1 MSDLRDQF
9 LRELVD
15 FIRPKL
21 NAHISKG
28 GGLAEFINGYL
39 RLPCNGDPT
48 GRDQAAKLLDARR
61 EQLEKLISCP
71 LFSVDIT
78 GLLLDAGMRPVWTLR
93 IHPMFNSI
101 DQSTVEYFVL
111 EVHGHGYTLLE
122 IRGKEALQDDALAW
136 SIVLNELRIESTLDA
151 LKKTELP
158 SG

>member
-1 MSDLRDQF
+1 
-9 LRELVD
+9 
-15 FIRPKL
+15 
-21 NAHISKG
+21 
-28 GGLAEFINGYL
+28 
-39 RLPCNGDPT
+39 
-48 GRDQAAKLLDARR
+48 
-61 EQLEKLISCP
+61 
-71 LFSVDIT
+71 
-78 GLLLDAGMRPVWTLR
+78 MRPVWTLR